1 MPQAQSHSTEFYVLF
16 DAQIYGSSAPYVR
29 KIRAV
34 RLTKTKPGLAGGE
47 IALKFKA
54 TVPDA
59 AFLRLIPDV
68 DVVIPD
74 GFWTSQPI
82 EVMVADPDQAE
93 ATQ

>member
-1 MPQAQSHSTEFYVLF
+1 MNKSHSTEFYVVFTAQLF
-16 DAQIYGSSAPYVR
+16 GGSAPMVR
-29 KIRAV
+29 KLHAV
-34 RLTKTKPGLAGGE
+34 RMTKNKPGLAGGE

-82 EVMVADPDQAE
+82 EVLVADPEDAE